1 MAERHMAYLAQQ
13 IRERRERLGL
23 YQHEVHDRGGPTV
36 ATVRQVEGCKKDR
49 YSPDTYR
56 RLDIALELRPGSAL
70 NTAMAGVPLR
80 PAEEPEAVTYAD
92 PALQKIWELPL
103 REDIR
108 RALIALATGMRDN
121 DRPQR
126 KEA

>member
-1 MAERHMAYLAQQ
+1 MAYLAQQ

-23 YQHEVHDRGGPTV
+23 YQHEVHDRGGPNT
-36 ATVRQVEGCKKDR
+36 ATLREIEGCKKDR

-70 NTAMAGVPLR
+70 DTAMTGVPLR
-80 PAEEPEAVTYAD
+80 PASEPEAVTYAD

-108 RALIALATGMRDN
+108 RAVIALVIGMRSGN
-121 DRPQR
+121 DQAER